1 MSRTIRVGPVDGF
14 WVAVDAWAADVVE
27 PNRLS
32 AWRNSR
38 CQAVAASGRYL
49 DVIGELEGLPLPARR
64 LDDAVGRRGTAF
76 PAEDAVR
83 DALVEAGILFREVT
97 RAQRF
102 RWTGPALTP
111 VLLEVHT
118 TADEA
123 VVEAW
128 WEDVWAAWPT
138 IRLGRES
145 QAEKPPRRAGAV
157 AQISRLLAALEHDPL
172 TRPD

>member
-1 MSRTIRVGPVDGF
+1 MSRTSRVGPVDGF
-14 WVAVDAWAADVVE
+14 WATVDAWAEEVAE
-27 PNRLS
+27 SNRVT

-38 CQAVAASGRYL
+38 CRPVAATGHYL
-49 DVIGELEGLPLPARR
+49 DVTGDLDGRPLPARR
-64 LDDAVGRRGTAF
+64 LDDTIANRGTAF
-76 PAEDAVR
+76 PAEDRVR
-83 DALVEAGILFREVT
+83 AALLDAGVDYREVT
-97 RAQRF
+97 RAARF

-118 TADEA
+118 TLDEA

-157 AQISRLLAALEHDPL
+157 AQISRLFEALGHAPLA
-172 TRPD
+172 RPE

>member
-1 MSRTIRVGPVDGF
+1 MSRTTRVGPVDGF
-14 WVAVDAWAADVVE
+14 WATVDAWAADVVE
-27 PNRLS
+27 PNRVV
-32 AWRNSR
+32 AWRFSR
-38 CQAVAASGRYL
+38 CQAVAASDPYL
-49 DVIGELEGLPLPARR
+49 DVIGELEGRRLPARR
-64 LDDAVGRRGTAF
+64 LDDAVARRGTAF
-76 PAEDAVR
+76 PADAAVR
-83 DALVEAGILFREVT
+83 EALVEAGVAFREVT

-118 TADEA
+118 TPEEA

-138 IRLGRES
+138 IRLGRETK
-145 QAEKPPRRAGAV
+145 AERPPRRAGAV
-157 AQISRLLAALEHDPL
+157 AQISRLLTALEHEPL